1 VASMGGGGFYAH
13 YGKRVLDLAI
23 TCLALIVLS
32 PLLALV
38 ALLVRWQLGAP
49 VLFRQRRPGWHG
61 QPFMLFKFRTMT
73 DARDAEG
80 NLLSDSERLTRFG
93 RFLRSTSLDELPELI
108 NVLRGEMS
116 LVGPRP
122 LLLRYYPYFT
132 ENERVRFGVR
142 PGITGLAQVLGR
154 NDLTWDHRI
163 ATDVQYVQT
172 YSLGLDLKII
182 WLTVWSVLNRRGVQ
196 VDPATRMLD
205 FDEERRRRSL
215 DV

>member
-1 VASMGGGGFYAH
+1 MGGGGFYAH

-38 ALLVRWQLGAP
+38 ALLVRWQWGAP
-49 VLFRQRRPGWHG
+49 VRFRQRRPGWHG